1 MSNKK
6 HICVSQK
13 CNKKNQDFVCIELV
27 ALGIENAKKN
37 FFAST
42 RIELKTERSFTI

>member
-1 MSNKK
+1 MQKK
-6 HICVSQK
+6 S
-13 CNKKNQDFVCIELV
+13 QDFVCIELV